1 MKNPSALHDDELKSC
16 VRVYVFLV
24 PGRLG
29 IYKVAYDSPG
39 VFSVATR
46 MPLGKLVTLVGG
58 SLKRAGST
66 V

>member
-1 MKNPSALHDDELKSC
+1 M
-16 VRVYVFLV
+16 
-24 PGRLG
+24 G